1 MSLRA
6 FAKFARFGRDLKDWT
21 EITDVDSAGEGLMGS
36 RSGSA
41 AER

>member
-21 EITDVDSAGEGLMGS
+21 EIADVDTGAGNDISVG
-36 RSGSA
+36 
-41 AER
+41 

>member
-21 EITDVDSAGEGLMGS
+21 EIADVDNLED
-36 RSGSA
+36 RSVH
-41 AER
+41 E